1 MPTEA
6 RLRMPT
12 PGFEGEG
19 ARYAGKPSGENSV
32 FPAPCP
38 FSHQIETLFSTEQ
51 RNLMEANRRKD
62 SLTPLRDI
70 LSALLSDSQLPFN
83 PEDATIWKI
92 WDEVV
97 GPGIARNAQ
106 PLWIKDR
113 RLRVKV
119 SDPIWLQELSY
130 LEASVRQKLNA
141 RLGRQAVEK
150 IEFRLSSR

>member
-1 MPTEA
+1 MAWSRPRDGVQA
-6 RLRMPT
+6 H
-12 PGFEGEG
+12 GG
-19 ARYAGKPSGENSV
+19 AAQDAKNKAQGTRCTLSQE
-32 FPAPCP
+32 
-38 FSHQIETLFSTEQ
+38 IETLSSTD
-51 RNLMEANRRKD
+51 RRSLMEANRRKD
-62 SLTPLRDI
+62 SLTPLKDI
-70 LSALLSDSQLPFN
+70 LSALLTDSKLPFN
-83 PEDATIWKI
+83 PEDATIWKV

-150 IEFRLSSR
+150 IEFRLNSR

>member
-1 MPTEA
+1 
-6 RLRMPT
+6 
-12 PGFEGEG
+12 
-19 ARYAGKPSGENSV
+19 
-32 FPAPCP
+32 
-38 FSHQIETLFSTEQ
+38 
-51 RNLMEANRRKD
+51 MEAKRRKD
-62 SLTPLRDI
+62 SLTPLGDI
-70 LSALLSDSQLPFN
+70 LSALLADSKLPFN
-83 PEDATIWKI
+83 PRAAAIWKV

-97 GPGIARNAQ
+97 GPAIARNAQ

-130 LEASVRQKLNA
+130 LEVSIREKLTA

>member
-1 MPTEA
+1 MP
-6 RLRMPT
+6 
-12 PGFEGEG
+12 
-19 ARYAGKPSGENSV
+19 SNDD
-32 FPAPCP
+32 
-38 FSHQIETLFSTEQ
+38 Q
-51 RNLMEANRRKD
+51 RNFMETNRRKD
-62 SLTPLRDI
+62 SLTPLKDI
-70 LSALLSDSQLPFN
+70 LSALLTDSKLPFN
-83 PEDATIWKI
+83 PRDATIWKI

-97 GPGIARNAQ
+97 GPAISRNAQ

-130 LEASVRQKLNA
+130 LERSVREKLNA

>member
-1 MPTEA
+1 M
-6 RLRMPT
+6 
-12 PGFEGEG
+12 
-19 ARYAGKPSGENSV
+19 
-32 FPAPCP
+32 
-38 FSHQIETLFSTEQ
+38 ETNQ
-51 RNLMEANRRKD
+51 KKG
-62 SLTPLRDI
+62 SLTSLKDI
-70 LSALLSDSQLPFN
+70 LSALLSDSKLPFN
-83 PEDATIWKI
+83 PQDATIWKI

-97 GPGIARNAQ
+97 GPAIARNAQ

-130 LEASVRQKLNA
+130 LEVSVREKLNA